1 MELVATL
8 IPDLPHEKL
17 ISMLND
23 QMEVNEVNRIM
34 GITNNDHAFRSAA
47 GSLLLAHMVC
57 RISGYPVSSISIHR
71 YPNGKPFLP
80 DFPNLHFN
88 ITHTDHLAVLAIDDQ
103 LVGIDVEKVSTA
115 RMAVAD
121 RFFSNNEIEMLNKCP
136 KNQRDHLFFELWT
149 GRESFVKAIGVGIFN
164 SMGQYTI
171 ARNALDWQINHS
183 ETGLWNIRHYKLM
196 SDYIV
201 ALCSKNQVFPET
213 IEEIKFMSLLD

>member
-17 ISMLND
+17 ISMLNE
-23 QMEVNEVNRIM
+23 QIEENEVNRIM
-34 GITNNDHAFRSAA
+34 GITNNDHALRSAA

-57 RISGYPVSSISIHR
+57 RISGYPVPSISIHR

-88 ITHTDHLAVLAIDDQ
+88 ISHTDKLAILAIDSHLIGVD
-103 LVGIDVEKVSTA
+103 IESISTA

-121 RFFSNNEIEMLNKCP
+121 RFFSKSEREMLNSCP
-136 KNQRDHLFFELWT
+136 QSQRDSLFFELWT
-149 GRESFVKAIGVGIFN
+149 ARESFVKAIGIGIFS
-164 SMGQYTI
+164 SMGLFEPERV
-171 ARNALDWQINHS
+171 ASGWQINHA
-183 ETGLWNIRHYKLM
+183 ETGLWNIRHYKFM

-201 ALCSKNQVFPET
+201 ALCSKNKVFPEA
-213 IEEIKFMSLLD
+213 IEQIEFMSLFD

>member
-88 ITHTDHLAVLAIDDQ
+88 ISHTDHLAVLAIDTQ
-103 LVGIDVEKVSTA
+103 LVGIDIEKVSTA

-121 RFFSNNEIEMLNKCP
+121 RFFGTNEKEMLKNCP
-136 KNQRDHLFFELWT
+136 KGKRDSLFFELWT
-149 GRESFVKAIGVGIFN
+149 ARESFVKAIGIGIFN
-164 SMGQYTI
+164 SMGEYSAERT
-171 ARNALDWQINHS
+171 ALGWQVNHA
-183 ETGLWNIRHYKLM
+183 ETGLWNIRHYKLL
-196 SDYIV
+196 SDYTV
-201 ALCSKNQVFPET
+201 GLCSKTQVFPEA
-213 IEEIKFMSLLD
+213 IEEIEFMSLFE